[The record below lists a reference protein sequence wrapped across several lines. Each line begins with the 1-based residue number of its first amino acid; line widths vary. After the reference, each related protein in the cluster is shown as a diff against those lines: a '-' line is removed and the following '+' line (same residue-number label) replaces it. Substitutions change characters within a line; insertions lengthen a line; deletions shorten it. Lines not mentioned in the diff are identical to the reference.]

1 MRFAFTHKYNF
12 PILLFPRSEFLS
24 FSYHH
29 SAPGR
34 EGGSH
39 LITRL
44 LEKASI
50 LCLKHPVRVILWSAL
65 PCLLLSF
72 LVPFVPL
79 NLSFMSMLNNDDPLI
94 ARYNK
99 TSTRLNLSG
108 RLLLLLQ
115 GPEEHLDA
123 AVDEISNKLTND
135 GLAECFIA
143 ELPEEWAQSYAP
155 WLVEKE
161 LFDGW
166 LGLATTPQEMKAAQ
180 RFFAEMG
187 VLRAELEAQRRPGT
201 RLVVVQM
208 KVDPISLPVGENG
221 FRDIESAVHSVLDG
235 SGIEI
240 SFSGTAAASQ
250 QDQERVLKRVA
261 LLTPISFMLVL
272 LIFSLVERRPFHL
285 LAVSLPMLL
294 AMGST
299 LAVVGVLTGEITI
312 IEAFFGVMV
321 FGLGI
326 DFALHLMTRLRS
338 EQLPGRD
345 FSLALHRTILG
356 SGRAVVSGAV
366 TTAGAFIIFCFAPDT
381 VARHLGMS
389 GGVGL
394 LFCLVLMLTLLPAI
408 WVLLERR
415 GARPISHAVRFR
427 FLGAMAQ
434 HSTQHP
440 KLYLLAAF
448 ALLVTALA
456 GSPRFHFETDLK
468 KVFSR
473 DVPAIQD
480 MERVQA
486 TFGVN
491 AGPWIAI
498 TDSLEEARQM
508 SKAFGA
514 NPLFSRVDSLASL
527 LPADLEQ
534 RAQRLAANRE
544 TIVQQL
550 TTSRILLALATGI
563 QAAQLRALIQALE
576 ALEKALET
584 GPPTVQTLPSGLR
597 KQLFTSDDKYLVYA
611 YAKEPTLDGYQARTE
626 RLAAQA
632 IAPEAAGI
640 SLLFEA
646 ILLAERPWLK
656 YVFVSILLFVVLVLA
671 VDMRCFRWMLVALTP
686 VLFGAS
692 VTFGVF
698 CWLDIGFNLMTIIM
712 VPLIIGLGVDDGI
725 HVVHRLRENTPS
737 PAYAVASVSRA
748 ILLTTLTTC
757 SSFAVFLFT
766 DHPGLEGMALVLL
779 VGLPLCLLASVTVIP
794 ALAVV
799 LGLTDAGKEDR

>member
-1 MRFAFTHKYNF
+1 
-12 PILLFPRSEFLS
+12 
-24 FSYHH
+24 
-29 SAPGR
+29 
-34 EGGSH
+34 
-39 LITRL
+39 
-44 LEKASI
+44 
-50 LCLKHPVRVILWSAL
+50 
-65 PCLLLSF
+65 
-72 LVPFVPL
+72 
-79 NLSFMSMLNNDDPLI
+79 MSMLNNDDPLI
-94 ARYNK
+94 ARYNMTAK
-99 TSTRLNLSG
+99 RLNLSG

-115 GPEEHLDA
+115 GPEAKLDA
-123 AVDEISNKLTND
+123 AVEKISKKLAND
-135 GLAECFIA
+135 DLAECFIA
-143 ELPEEWAQSYAP
+143 ELPEEWVQAYAP

-161 LFDGW
+161 LFDSW
-166 LGLATTPQEMKAAQ
+166 LGLATRPQDIRAAQ
-180 RFFAEMG
+180 LFFTEMG
-187 VLRAELEAQRRPGT
+187 ALRSNIEAQRRPGI

-208 KVDPISLPVGENG
+208 TVDPISLPVGENG

-235 SGIEI
+235 SDIEI
-240 SFSGTAAASQ
+240 SFSGTAATSQ
-250 QDQERVLKRVA
+250 QDQERVLKRVT
-261 LLTPISFMLVL
+261 LLTPISFLLVL
-272 LIFSLVERRPFHL
+272 FVFSLVERRPFHL
-285 LAVSLPMLL
+285 LAVALPMLL

-299 LAVVGVLTGEITI
+299 LAVVGGLTGEITI

-345 FSLALHRTILG
+345 FSLALRSTIKG
-356 SGRAVVSGAV
+356 SGKAVVAGAV
-366 TTAGAFIIFCFAPDT
+366 TTAGAFIISCFAPDN
-381 VARHLGMS
+381 VVRHLGLS
-389 GGVGL
+389 GGIGL

-415 GARPISHAVRFR
+415 GARPISRAVRFR
-427 FLGAMAQ
+427 FLGTMAQ

-448 ALLVTALA
+448 ALLIAALA

-486 TFGVN
+486 MFGVN
-491 AGPWIAI
+491 AMPWIAI

-508 SKAFGA
+508 SKAFSA

-527 LPADLEQ
+527 LPDDLDQ

-544 TIVQQL
+544 TIIQQFI
-550 TTSRILLALATGI
+550 TNRSMLASATGI
-563 QAAQLRALIQALE
+563 QAMQLRARILALE
-576 ALEKALET
+576 ALQKALET
-584 GPPTVQTLPSGLR
+584 GPPTVQTLPLGLR
-597 KQLFTSDDKYLVYA
+597 KHLLTSDDKYLVYA
-611 YAKEPTLDGYQARTE
+611 YAKEPSLDGYQARTE
-626 RLAAQA
+626 RLAVQA
-632 IAPEAAGI
+632 IAPEAASI
-640 SLLFEA
+640 SLFFEA

-656 YVFVSILLFVVLVLA
+656 YVFISILMFVVLVLA
-671 VDMRCFRWMLVALTP
+671 VDMRSFRWMLVALTP

-692 VTFGVF
+692 LTFGVF

-725 HVVHRLRENTPS
+725 HVVHRLRENAPS
-737 PAYAVASVSRA
+737 PTHAVASVSRA

-766 DHPGLEGMALVLL
+766 DHAGLEGMALVLL
-779 VGLPLCLLASVTVIP
+779 VGLPLCLLSSVTVIP
-794 ALAVV
+794 ALTMI
-799 LGLTDAGKEDR
+799 LGLTDAGARTNVARKEDR